1 MIEAVTHGREGTAM
15 QSFAETISASDI
27 EAVVDFVR
35 KEFMQEKAAN
45 TRYHTVENGWPNH
58 ERYKAAF
65 PFALGEIA
73 VDAVDESLTPEQRR
87 GKQLFMSS
95 CITCHDRARVNEEG
109 VIWDTRAV
117 SYPRNQVTPERLAR
131 QLAKQATGQSM
142 STGDVD
148 STSGATPYAVHDL
161 APKLEGLTEIE
172 REGEALFQENCAF
185 CHAADGTG
193 KNWIGTFLEPHPR
206 NLTDPAFMSTTSRAS
221 LKQSIMEGLPGTPMS
236 AWKHVLTEAQVE
248 SVIAYINRAFHP
260 IGQKSSQ

>member
-161 APKLEGLTEIE
+161 APKLEGLTEI
-172 REGEALFQENCAF
+172 
-185 CHAADGTG
+185 
-193 KNWIGTFLEPHPR
+193 
-206 NLTDPAFMSTTSRAS
+206 
-221 LKQSIMEGLPGTPMS
+221 
-236 AWKHVLTEAQVE
+236 
-248 SVIAYINRAFHP
+248 
-260 IGQKSSQ
+260 